1 MSTVSETSCRIE
13 SAAVPDGPGCVV
25 LTSERVIWTASDA
38 RQARQP
44 HGALAVP
51 LHCVANAAQAGGGVL
66 GWGVFGSFEVTF
78 SVQPLYD
85 PGQPPAAV
93 TLAFAG
99 GKDDRDQVFREL
111 TRLLRERPWA
121 QAPPVAAPTPA
132 PAAAAPAPA
141 PAPAP
146 AAPPL
151 DADGIRVQVPLLE
164 KRRARSGAADG
175 PACPA
180 RSPFSYD
187 FSAELRVLSQRD

>member
-1 MSTVSETSCRIE
+1 M
-13 SAAVPDGPGCVV
+13 

-51 LHCVANAAQAGGGVL
+51 LHCVANAAEAGGGVL

-111 TRLLRERPWA
+111 TRLLRERPWLA
-121 QAPPVAAPTPA
+121 QPV
-132 PAAAAPAPA
+132 AAPAPA
-141 PAPAP
+141 PAPA
-146 AAPPL
+146 AAAKEALPEVDVSELRWAGEETAEEEEPEL
-151 DADGIRVQVPLLE
+151 RWVGETTSSAT
-164 KRRARSGAADG
+164 
-175 PACPA
+175 
-180 RSPFSYD
+180 
-187 FSAELRVLSQRD
+187 SAEVTEEKARDPADAWYSW